1 MLYFLSMG
9 IFRKTEAKSND
20 AHSSLLAQYAPQVL
34 STPLLTSIVPAQSI
48 TRELALEV
56 PSVVRARNLICATV
70 AAMPFELYRKSSGA
84 LIGKPV
90 WLDQPSFNQPR
101 SVTIAYTVDSLLFY
115 GFALWKV
122 TERYQED
129 GRPSRFEWVPN
140 TRITP
145 YYGDSPNAAYIEGYY
160 IDQLFY
166 SNDDVV
172 TFQSL
177 NDGVLKSGARVLRGA
192 LDLEIASTLATSTPM
207 PSGIIR
213 NLGADLDP
221 KEVQGLLAAFK
232 TARTQRSTAYLTST
246 LEYQATSFSPKD
258 MMYVDAKENY
268 STQIARLFNVD
279 AFYLSADANNSM
291 TYSNLLDSRKQF
303 VSLTLQPFIT
313 AIEDRLSMN
322 DVTAN
327 GNEVRFDLDK
337 SFLRVNPMDELLVI
351 EKMLALGLI
360 TIEQAMEMTD
370 LTPNGS
376 EGI

>member
-1 MLYFLSMG
+1 MG
-9 IFRKTEAKSND
+9 IFSKTEATNKSKP
-20 AHSSLLAQYAPQVL
+20 SSILAQYAPQIL
-34 STPLLTSIVPAQSI
+34 SSPLLTSIVPSQSI
-48 TRELALEV
+48 TRELSLEV
-56 PSVVRARNLICATV
+56 PSVVRARNLICATI
-70 AAMPFELYRKSSGA
+70 AAMPLELYRKSTGEA
-84 LIGKPV
+84 IGKPV
-90 WLDQPSFNQPR
+90 WLDQPAYNQPR

-115 GFALWKV
+115 GFALWRI

-145 YYGDSPNAAYIEGYY
+145 YYGTSEGLYIEGYY
-160 IDQLFY
+160 IDQVFY
-166 SNDDVV
+166 SNNDVV

-177 NDGVLKSGARVLRGA
+177 NDGVLTSGARVLRGA

-207 PSGIIR
+207 PSGVLK
-213 NLGADLDP
+213 NVGADLDP

-246 LEYQATSFSPKD
+246 LEYQAMSFSPKD

-268 STQIARLFNVD
+268 ATQIARLFNVD

-313 AIEDRLSMN
+313 AVEDRLSMN

-327 GNEVRFDLDK
+327 GNEVRFDIDRT
-337 SFLRVNPMDELLVI
+337 FLRANPIDDLLVI

-360 TIEQAMEMTD
+360 TVEQAMAMTD
-370 LTPNGS
+370 LTPNGNG
-376 EGI
+376 GI